1 MKQSLTPAERKT
13 VKFFRKCGF
22 KFEKLDNKYRKFSC
36 PDFHFYNNKYFFLAE
51 IKVVEKFGRKAGE
64 VRDDSGK
71 VLAYRIDLDT
81 IVDQVFLEVTRKY
94 KELIKNI
101 QKFEKFPYAFVCFSG
116 FGIDKVI
123 FSDSNVY
130 EKYPEIS
137 AVFVPD
143 KIDPNLQKWWNMP
156 LNKLEEITRD
166 PVLVAK
172 YRSMEYTN
180 WKVKKNNYAKYKL
193 DLKWFSSITKV

>member
-51 IKVVEKFGRKAGE
+51 IKVVEKFGRKAG
-64 VRDDSGK
+64 
-71 VLAYRIDLDT
+71 
-81 IVDQVFLEVTRKY
+81 EVTRKY

-180 WKVKKNNYAKYKL
+180 WKVKKNNCAKYKL
-193 DLKWFSSITKV
+193 DLEWFSSITKV